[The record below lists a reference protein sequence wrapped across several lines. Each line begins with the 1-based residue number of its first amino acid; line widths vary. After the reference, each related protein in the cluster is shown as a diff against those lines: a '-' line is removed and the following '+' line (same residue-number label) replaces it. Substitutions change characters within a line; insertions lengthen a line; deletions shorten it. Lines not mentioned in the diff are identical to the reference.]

1 MGRDKEKRMFGK
13 SIRPYIKNIGVALVC
28 FLIVAGLNFILPRLL
43 PGDPIA
49 YLTGMA
55 EENMTSTQ
63 YEYYRDALHLNESGF
78 VQFVYYVKSLAD
90 GTLGY
95 SFKKEAVVS
104 ALIMERLGYTLQIT
118 LPAVILSTV
127 IGLFWG
133 LHCGYKK
140 DSRIDRIS
148 TSALIVFNTVPV
160 FLVGLV
166 LVILFCFK
174 QKWFPYT
181 GLNSAGV
188 KEGTFAY
195 FLDRLHHL
203 VLPVLTL
210 TVTTVPSRYL
220 LMRNTARKIADEKY
234 ILYAKTRGLSDHK
247 IKFGYMLKNIAQPFI
262 TMVGM
267 SVSIC
272 VGGSLVIENI
282 FSINGMGKLLT
293 EAVYSL
299 DYPLMQGILFV
310 TTLIMVIS
318 IVITDVI
325 CILIDPKVRMGESDA
340 K

>member
-1 MGRDKEKRMFGK
+1 MGKDKEKRIVSK
-13 SIRPYIKNIGVALVC
+13 SIKSYVKNIGVALVC
-28 FLIVAGLNFILPRLL
+28 FLIVVVLNFVLPRLL
-43 PGDPIA
+43 PGNPIA

-55 EENMTSTQ
+55 EEDMTSAQ
-63 YEYYRDALHLNESGF
+63 YEYYYHALHLNENWF
-78 VQFVYYVKSLAD
+78 IQFIYYVKSLLD
-90 GTLGY
+90 GSLGY
-95 SFKKEAVVS
+95 SFKKEMVVS
-104 ALIMERLGYTLQIT
+104 AMILERLGYTLQIT
-118 LPAVILSTV
+118 LPAVVLSTG

-148 TSALIVFNTVPV
+148 TTALIIFNTVPV
-160 FLVGLV
+160 FLIGLV
-166 LVILFCFK
+166 LMILFCFK
-174 QKWFPYT
+174 NRWFPYT
-181 GLNSAGV
+181 GLNSTGV
-188 KEGTFAY
+188 QAGTFAY

-203 VLPVLTL
+203 VLPVVTL

-220 LMRNTARKIADEKY
+220 LMRNTARNIADEKY
-234 ILYAKTRGLSDHK
+234 ILYAKTRGLSDYK

-318 IVITDVI
+318 IVVTDVI
-325 CILIDPKVRMGESDA
+325 CMLIDPKVRMGEKDE